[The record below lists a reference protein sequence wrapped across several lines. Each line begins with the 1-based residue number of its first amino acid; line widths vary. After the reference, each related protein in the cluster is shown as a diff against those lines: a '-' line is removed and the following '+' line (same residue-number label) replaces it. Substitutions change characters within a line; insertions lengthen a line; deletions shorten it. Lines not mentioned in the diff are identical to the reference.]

1 MAPQAYIKDAAMDGK
16 RFAWTPDVGTPAD
29 AGTFAG
35 ARVPAGEGRLT
46 VRYTAV
52 HLRAPERVQYF
63 YRLIGVDQDWVRA
76 DGLRAVNYDG
86 LHHGHYR
93 FTLRAELP
101 QGPASETSF
110 DFELLP
116 HFYETWWFRVLCGL
130 TLLAMIW
137 VIHILRERRVQS
149 AFAIVLGERARLAR
163 EVHDT
168 LTQGFVGIASQLDAV
183 ATSMADDGSAA
194 RQGLDLARRMARHSL
209 TEARRSVMD
218 LRAVELEDGDL
229 GVALE
234 SGAHLWVANSGIG
247 IEVDVNG
254 EAGALPEQVAHQ
266 VYRVAQEAVTN
277 AMKHAHATQIALRL
291 RIAPQQVDLQ
301 VADDGCGFE
310 PEGVFTSRNGNFGLI
325 GMQERAKRVGGKLR
339 LDSQPGNGTR
349 VEISVPLK

>member
-1 MAPQAYIKDAAMDGK
+1 
-16 RFAWTPDVGTPAD
+16 
-29 AGTFAG
+29 
-35 ARVPAGEGRLT
+35 
-46 VRYTAV
+46 
-52 HLRAPERVQYF
+52 
-63 YRLIGVDQDWVRA
+63 
-76 DGLRAVNYDG
+76 
-86 LHHGHYR
+86 
-93 FTLRAELP
+93 
-101 QGPASETSF
+101 
-110 DFELLP
+110 
-116 HFYETWWFRVLCGL
+116 
-130 TLLAMIW
+130 
-137 VIHILRERRVQS
+137 
-149 AFAIVLGERARLAR
+149 
-163 EVHDT
+163 
-168 LTQGFVGIASQLDAV
+168 
-183 ATSMADDGSAA
+183 
-194 RQGLDLARRMARHSL
+194 
-209 TEARRSVMD
+209 MD